1 MKFFTAD
8 RKTGNRI
15 EVFDSVEEAREAI
28 KNYEAED
35 KANGCFEADYYAIE
49 DEDCITVE
57 SDWYINPDYMNSNN
71 ALK

>member
-8 RKTGNRI
+8 GETGNRI

-28 KNYEAED
+28 AKYEEED
-35 KANGCFEADYYAIE
+35 KANGCFEADYYAIA

-57 SDWYINPDYMNSNN
+57 SDWYINPDYQKSP
-71 ALK
+71 